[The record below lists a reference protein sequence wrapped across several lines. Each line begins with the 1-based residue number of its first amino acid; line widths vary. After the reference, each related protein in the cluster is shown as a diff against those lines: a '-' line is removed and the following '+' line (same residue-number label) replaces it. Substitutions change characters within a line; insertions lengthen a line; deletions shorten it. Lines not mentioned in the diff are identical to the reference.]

1 MFVVTA
7 ARPSFSDT
15 LHTSEGNAK
24 LDSPYTL
31 LGNTDSCPY
40 LATPACLPGNTAT
53 YRVKVEGNNI
63 VRLGAMRNSEAG
75 GMDLQKMMGANDDAC
90 GFGLYNRYTFIAGKV
105 ANEGRKAGPGEF
117 PVPVTLDI
125 TIDASAG
132 TIAAA
137 VVGGEDLGI
146 IISGVKTDSPL
157 HLAVATD
164 NAACKVTLLEEAGN
178 AGVKWEGGSAGDV

>member
-1 MFVVTA
+1 MFSRV
-7 ARPSFSDT
+7 
-15 LHTSEGNAK
+15 LHTSHKDSKAK

-31 LGNTDSCPY
+31 LGYSCNYPY

-53 YRVKVEGNNI
+53 YRVKVEDSNI
-63 VRLGAMRNSEAG
+63 VMLGAMRNSEAG
-75 GMDLQKMMGANDDAC
+75 CMDLEKQMQYNENAWCFSLCHRLTYIMGNQVN
-90 GFGLYNRYTFIAGKV
+90 G
-105 ANEGRKAGPGEF
+105 GRKAGPEEF

-157 HLAVATD
+157 HLAVGTG
-164 NAACKVTLLEEAGN
+164 NGACKVTLLEAAGN
-178 AGVKWEGGSAGDV
+178 AGVKWEGGSGVWW